1 MPLTELMHYFNDQ
14 LQSQARSQRLPA
26 TGFYKAGNVYG
37 ARFGSL
43 TFSSQFHPIVPTRE
57 DGISGFYSELIARS
71 VTGKQFSLDEVFQ
84 SLENTEQVVH
94 LDRLTRT
101 LHSLNYLQQYDN
113 RELLA
118 LAVQPGHIT
127 GVAGDHGK
135 TFEGILSDC
144 GLGPDRVLLHTRLL
158 DKASLAHFRQALLN
172 YRSRGYR
179 IGITVENA
187 EEAALLQELALEPDA
202 IFYRLSE
209 ANETALTL
217 SNPDGSAALVKR
229 IALGDETTL
238 DNIRSRDFDGC
249 VSFKPSV
256 ETSENVKKLATSN

>member
-43 TFSSQFHPIVPTRE
+43 TFSSQFHPIIQPRE
-57 DGISGFYSELIARS
+57 DGITGFYSELIARS
-71 VTGKQFSLDEVFQ
+71 VTGKRFSLDEVFH
-84 SLENTEQVVH
+84 SLENTKQVVH

-113 RELLA
+113 RDLLA

-144 GLGPDRVLLHTRLL
+144 GLGPDRVLLHTRLV
-158 DKASLAHFRQALLN
+158 DEASLAHFRQALLN

-179 IGITVENA
+179 IGITLENP
-187 EEAALLQELALEPDA
+187 EEANLLEKLELEPDA
-202 IFYRLSE
+202 IFYRLPE
-209 ANETALTL
+209 AKLIALPRSKNEINVAL
-217 SNPDGSAALVKR
+217 AKR
-229 IALGDETTL
+229 IVVGDIQGLE
-238 DNIRSRDFDGC
+238 NSRSGDFDGI
-249 VSFKPSV
+249 VSLKQSI
-256 ETSENVKKLATSN
+256 ENSESVKKLSLS

>member
-1 MPLTELMHYFNDQ
+1 
-14 LQSQARSQRLPA
+14 LPA

-43 TFSSQFHPIVPTRE
+43 TFGSRFHPITTRSGA
-57 DGISGFYSELIARS
+57 DDTLSGFYSELLIRS
-71 VTGKQFSLDEVFQ
+71 VTGKILSIDDVFQ
-84 SLENTEQVVH
+84 SLESSEQIVH

-113 RELLA
+113 RDLLA

-127 GVAGDHGK
+127 GVSGDHGK

-158 DKASLAHFRQALLN
+158 DEASLTHFRQALSN

-179 IGITVENA
+179 IGITIEKQEDA
-187 EEAALLQELALEPDA
+187 GLLEQLNLEPDA

-209 ANETALTL
+209 AL
-217 SNPDGSAALVKR
+217 SSANPRNAFTSDAALAKR
-229 IALGDETTL
+229 ILVTDTQTL
-238 DNIRSRDFDGC
+238 NTISGAVFDGV
-249 VSFKPSV
+249 VSLNPPV
-256 ETSENVKKLATSN
+256 ESPESARKVSQG

>member
-43 TFSSQFHPIVPTRE
+43 TFSSQFHPIIQPRE
-57 DGISGFYSELIARS
+57 DGITGFYSELIARS
-71 VTGKQFSLDEVFQ
+71 VTGKQFSLDEVFH

-113 RELLA
+113 RDLLA

-158 DKASLAHFRQALLN
+158 DETSLAHFRQALLN

-179 IGITVENA
+179 IGITIESPADVT
-187 EEAALLQELALEPDA
+187 LLEQLDLEPDA
-202 IFYRLSE
+202 IFYRLPE
-209 ANETALTL
+209 ANAAALPRSKSSSDTAL
-217 SNPDGSAALVKR
+217 AKR
-229 IALGDETTL
+229 IVVGDIRGL
-238 DNIRSRDFDGC
+238 DNKHSENFDGMISLKQ
-249 VSFKPSV
+249 SF
-256 ETSENVKKLATSN
+256 ENAEIFNPLKALT